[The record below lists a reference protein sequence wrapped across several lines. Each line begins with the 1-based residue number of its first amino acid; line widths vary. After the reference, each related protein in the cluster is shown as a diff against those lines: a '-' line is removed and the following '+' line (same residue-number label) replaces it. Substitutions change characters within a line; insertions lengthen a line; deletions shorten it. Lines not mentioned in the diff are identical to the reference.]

1 MKLLID
7 TQSFIWFVENDKQLP
22 LKIKNEL
29 EDHNNTIIISIAS
42 LWEMAIKMSLG
53 KLNLS
58 CDIEKMIDKLYQ
70 NGFEILPILPEHI
83 IKLSTLVYFHRDPFD
98 RIIISQGLTENIP
111 IVSSDDVFDEYNV
124 NPSCS
129 VYHKNV

>member
-83 IKLSTLVYFHRDPFD
+83 NELPRRKRTEYQETSRTKQVRRKRRGIKP
-98 RIIISQGLTENIP
+98 
-111 IVSSDDVFDEYNV
+111 
-124 NPSCS
+124 
-129 VYHKNV
+129 KND

>member
-1 MKLLID
+1 MKLLVD

-22 LKIKNEL
+22 VKIKNEL
-29 EDHNNTIIISIAS
+29 EDLNNTIIISIAS

-70 NGFEILPILPEHI
+70 NGFEILPILPQHI
-83 IKLSTLVYFHRDPFD
+83 IKLSTLQYFHRDPFD

-111 IVSSDDVFDEYNV
+111 IVSSDEVFDDYNV
-124 NPSCS
+124 
-129 VYHKNV
+129 KRKWK